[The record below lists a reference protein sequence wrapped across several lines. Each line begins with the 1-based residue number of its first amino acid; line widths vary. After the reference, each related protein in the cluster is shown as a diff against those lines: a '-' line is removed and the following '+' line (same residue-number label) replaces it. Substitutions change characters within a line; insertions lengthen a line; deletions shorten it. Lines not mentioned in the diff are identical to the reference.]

1 MCIAAYSLFGNA
13 QTQIKF
19 ESEYFADSIIAG
31 NPKLTFER
39 LIPYAP
45 NQEIEERH
53 RKAGLHLWYLVE
65 APVEKFEGKKGIK
78 HVRATKLIE
87 MPDVPII
94 PVESPV
100 ITSKSTRSV
109 SMNDPLYEKQWHY
122 YDSCPGAIR
131 LDKAWEKEE
140 GNPNVLVAVMDQ
152 WIDYTHPD
160 LAANMWVNRVEQ
172 DGLPNVDD
180 DGNGYVDDIHGLNLT
195 GKSEFGDH
203 ATHVAGTIAAV
214 NNNGIGVCGIAGG
227 NGNDTGVK
235 LMSVGICLGSED
247 IVEDYMLA
255 RGYVYAADMGAIIS
269 SNSWKTPNDEQ
280 AEIILE
286 GIEYF
291 MKNSGQ
297 YEGSPMNGGLVVFG
311 AANDGSEKTPFPIS
325 GLLADRGNL
334 IVVASVG
341 SNGMRSTFS
350 NYGDWVDIS
359 APGGEADGKGVYSTY
374 TENRY
379 GFQNGTSMACPHVS
393 GVAAL
398 VVSKF
403 GGASLTPSQVKDI
416 IIKSSAEVDK
426 YQIGYPYAGKLGAGI
441 LNADAALN
449 SNPQTAPDSP
459 KSFRVTRDSQRRTY
473 FEWDVPL
480 DANGSPVAYC
490 AVYADGTDKP
500 LFTAKTS
507 SSEEFCVVV
516 RDVEASSFT
525 VQAIDAFGNRSH
537 HSIKTYTEEISVPAI
552 KNTYNNSNV
561 IVHYPSVYR
570 PGDSYDYALPVCEVN
585 LFCANVESYS
595 VEEPNNIVSSFYN
608 DSSDVLCLRFNATPT
623 TPLGDYPLTVKYG
636 VPGNEDKS
644 LELRYSILPAHDN
657 ITGPIANPD
666 KAHIYTS
673 DFEGT
678 IEMNLRDY
686 IYDPLG
692 LDFIIPDAVIE
703 LDYLNDELAEYF
715 DAEVI
720 NEKLKI
726 KYRFNDEYLWD
737 TGTYIPFVVKTINS
751 YLVEGSATFLL
762 HYIEETNIGEITT
775 DGIHRQDIYN
785 MQGMKQNNDLQNLK
799 PGIYIIKGSKRKVIL

>member
-1 MCIAAYSLFGNA
+1 
-13 QTQIKF
+13 
-19 ESEYFADSIIAG
+19 
-31 NPKLTFER
+31 
-39 LIPYAP
+39 
-45 NQEIEERH
+45 
-53 RKAGLHLWYLVE
+53 
-65 APVEKFEGKKGIK
+65 
-78 HVRATKLIE
+78 
-87 MPDVPII
+87 
-94 PVESPV
+94 
-100 ITSKSTRSV
+100 
-109 SMNDPLYEKQWHY
+109 
-122 YDSCPGAIR
+122 
-131 LDKAWEKEE
+131 
-140 GNPNVLVAVMDQ
+140 
-152 WIDYTHPD
+152 
-160 LAANMWVNRVEQ
+160 
-172 DGLPNVDD
+172 
-180 DGNGYVDDIHGLNLT
+180 
-195 GKSEFGDH
+195 
-203 ATHVAGTIAAV
+203 
-214 NNNGIGVCGIAGG
+214 
-227 NGNDTGVK
+227 
-235 LMSVGICLGSED
+235 
-247 IVEDYMLA
+247 
-255 RGYVYAADMGAIIS
+255 MGAIIS
-269 SNSWKTPNDEQ
+269 SNSWKKTNDEQ
-280 AEIILE
+280 VEIILE

-297 YEGSPMNGGLVVFG
+297 YEGSPMNGGLVVFA

-325 GLLADRGNL
+325 GLLENRGNM

-459 KSFRVTRDSQRRTY
+459 KSFRVTRDPQRRTY

-507 SSEEFCVVV
+507 SSEEFCAVV

-525 VQAIDAFGNRSH
+525 VQAIDAFGNSSH
-537 HSIKTYTEEISVPAI
+537 HSIKTYLEEISTPVI

-561 IVHYPSVYR
+561 IVHR
-570 PGDSYDYALPVCEVN
+570 PGNYYEYALPVCEVN

-608 DSSDVLCLRFNATPT
+608 DSSDVLCLRFNATPA

-636 VPGNEDKS
+636 IPGNEDKT
-644 LELRYSILPAHDN
+644 LELRYSVLPALQE
-657 ITGPIANPD
+657 ITGPMAIPD
-666 KAHIYTS
+666 KAYIYTS

-678 IEMNLRDY
+678 VEMNLRDY

-692 LDFIIPDAVIE
+692 LDFVI
-703 LDYLNDELAEYF
+703 LDDVKPEDPGDFEYF
-715 DAEVI
+715 EGEVV
-720 NEKLKI
+720 NESLKI
-726 KYRFNDEYLWD
+726 RYRLSNLIISDSD
-737 TGTYIPFVVKTINS
+737 IPFIVKTINS

>member
-1 MCIAAYSLFGNA
+1 MCIAAYSLLGNA

-31 NPKLTFER
+31 DPKLTFER

-122 YDSCPGAIR
+122 HEQCPGSIN
-131 LDKAWEKEE
+131 LPKAWEKEE

-152 WIDYTHPD
+152 WIDHTHPD
-160 LAANMWVNRVEQ
+160 LAANMWVNRAEQ

-195 GKSEFGDH
+195 SNSEFGNH
-203 ATHVAGTIAAV
+203 GTHVAGTIAAV

-235 LMSVGICLGSED
+235 LMSVAIIPID
-247 IVEDYMLA
+247 NNKVEDYMLA

-269 SNSWKTPNDEQ
+269 SNSWKRTNDEQ
-280 AEIILE
+280 VEIILE

-297 YEGSPMNGGLVVFG
+297 YEGSLMNGGLVVFG
-311 AANDGSEKTPFPIS
+311 AANDGGEKTPFPIS
-325 GLLADRGNL
+325 GLSEKRDNL
-334 IVVASVG
+334 IVVASVA
-341 SNGMRSTFS
+341 SNGIRSTFS
-350 NYGDWVDIS
+350 NYGDWIDIS
-359 APGGEADGKGVYSTY
+359 APGGEEDGKGVYSTY
-374 TENRY
+374 TDNRY

-403 GGASLTPSQVKDI
+403 GGASLTPSQVKEI
-416 IIKSSAEVDK
+416 IINSSAEVDK

-449 SNPQTAPDSP
+449 SNLQTAPDSP

-473 FEWDVPL
+473 FEWAVPL
-480 DANGSPVAYC
+480 DANSSPVAYC
-490 AVYADGTDKP
+490 AVYADDTEKP

-507 SSEEFCVVV
+507 NSEEFCVVAQ
-516 RDVEASSFT
+516 DVEASSFT
-525 VQAIDAFGNRSH
+525 IQAIDAFGNSSH
-537 HSIKTYTEEISVPAI
+537 HSTKTYLEEISAPII

-561 IVHYPSVYR
+561 IVHR
-570 PGDSYDYALPVCEVN
+570 PGNYYEYALPVCEVN

-595 VEEPNNIVSSFYN
+595 VEEPNNIVSSYYN
-608 DSSDVLCLRFNATPT
+608 DSLDVLCLRFNVTQT

-636 VPGNEDKS
+636 IPGNEDKT
-644 LELRYSILPAHDN
+644 LELRYSVLPALQE
-657 ITGPIANPD
+657 ITGPMAIPD
-666 KAHIYTS
+666 KANIYTS

-692 LDFIIPDAVIE
+692 LDFII
-703 LDYLNDELAEYF
+703 LDDVKPEDPGDFEYF
-715 DAEVI
+715 EGEVV
-720 NEKLKI
+720 NERLKI
-726 KYRFNDEYLWD
+726 RYRFNDLIWP
-737 TGTYIPFVVKTINS
+737 GSNIPFVVKTINS
-751 YLVEGSATFLL
+751 YLEEGSATFLL

>member
-1 MCIAAYSLFGNA
+1 MKRILLFCIAAYSLCCNA

-78 HVRATKLIE
+78 HVRSTKLIE
-87 MPDVPII
+87 MPEVPTISE
-94 PVESPV
+94 ESPV

-122 YDSCPGAIR
+122 YDSCPGSIR

-152 WIDYTHPD
+152 WIDHTHPD
-160 LAANMWVNRVEQ
+160 LAANMWINRVEQ

-235 LMSVGICLGSED
+235 LMSVGIYLGRKD
-247 IVEDYMLA
+247 TVEDYMLA

-269 SNSWKTPNDEQ
+269 SNSWKKTNDEQ
-280 AEIILE
+280 VEIILE

-297 YEGSPMNGGLVVFG
+297 YEGSPMNGGLVVFA

-325 GLLADRGNL
+325 GLLENRGNM

-374 TENRY
+374 TDNRY

-490 AVYADGTDKP
+490 AVYADDIAKP

-516 RDVEASSFT
+516 QDVEASSFT
-525 VQAIDAFGNRSH
+525 IQAIDAFGNSSH
-537 HSIKTYTEEISVPAI
+537 HSIKTYLEEISTPVI

-561 IVHYPSVYR
+561 IVHR
-570 PGDSYDYALPVCEVN
+570 PGNYYEYALPVCEVN

-608 DSSDVLCLRFNATPT
+608 DSSDVLCLRFNATPA

-636 VPGNEDKS
+636 IPGNEYKT
-644 LELRYSILPAHDN
+644 LELRYIVLPDIQE
-657 ITGPIANPD
+657 ITGPMAIPD
-666 KAHIYTS
+666 KANIYTS

-678 IEMNLRDY
+678 VEMNLRDY

-692 LDFIIPDAVIE
+692 LDFII
-703 LDYLNDELAEYF
+703 LDDVKPEVPGDFEYF
-715 DAEVI
+715 EGEVV
-720 NEKLKI
+720 NESLKI
-726 KYRFNDEYLWD
+726 RYRLSNLIISDSD
-737 TGTYIPFVVKTINS
+737 IPFVVKTINS

>member
-1 MCIAAYSLFGNA
+1 MCIAAYSLLGNA

-39 LIPYAP
+39 LIPYAR

-78 HVRATKLIE
+78 HVRSTKLIE
-87 MPDVPII
+87 MPEVPTISE
-94 PVESPV
+94 ESPV

-131 LDKAWEKEE
+131 LDKAWELEQGKR
-140 GNPNVLVAVMDQ
+140 NVIVAVMDE

-160 LAANMWVNRVEQ
+160 LAPNMWVNEKEANGQ
-172 DGLPNVDD
+172 PGVDD

-195 GKSEFGDH
+195 SKSEFGNH

-235 LMSVGICLGSED
+235 LMSVAIIPID
-247 IVEDYMLA
+247 NNKVEDYMLA

-269 SNSWKTPNDEQ
+269 SNSWKKTNDEQ
-280 AEIILE
+280 VEIILE

-297 YEGSPMNGGLVVFG
+297 YEGSLMNGGLVVFG
-311 AANDGSEKTPFPIS
+311 AANDGSEKIPFPVS
-325 GLLADRGNL
+325 GLLENRDNL
-334 IVVASVG
+334 IAVASVG

-359 APGGEADGKGVYSTY
+359 APGGEVDGKGVYSTY
-374 TENRY
+374 TDNRY

-403 GGASLTPSQVKDI
+403 GGASLTPSQVKEI
-416 IIKSSAEVDK
+416 IINSSAEVDK

-449 SNPQTAPDSP
+449 SNLQTAPDSP
-459 KSFRVTRDSQRRTY
+459 KSFRVTRDPQRRTY

-490 AVYADGTDKP
+490 AVYADDIAKP

-516 RDVEASSFT
+516 QDVEASSFT
-525 VQAIDAFGNRSH
+525 IQAIDAFGNSSH
-537 HSIKTYTEEISVPAI
+537 HSIKTYLEEISTPVI

-561 IVHYPSVYR
+561 IVHR
-570 PGDSYDYALPVCEVN
+570 PGNYYEYALPVCEVN

-608 DSSDVLCLRFNATPT
+608 DSSDVLCLRFNATPA

-636 VPGNEDKS
+636 IPGNEDKT
-644 LELRYSILPAHDN
+644 LELRYSVLPALQE
-657 ITGPIANPD
+657 ITGPMAIPD
-666 KAHIYTS
+666 KAYIYTS

-678 IEMNLRDY
+678 VEMNLRDY

-692 LDFIIPDAVIE
+692 LDFII
-703 LDYLNDELAEYF
+703 LDDVKPEDPGDFEYF
-715 DAEVI
+715 EGEVV
-720 NEKLKI
+720 NENLKI
-726 KYRFNDEYLWD
+726 RYRINDLIWPGAD
-737 TGTYIPFVVKTINS
+737 IPFVVKTINS
-751 YLVEGSATFLL
+751 YLKEGSATFYLY
-762 HYIEETNIGEITT
+762 YIEETNIGEVAT
-775 DGIHRQDIYN
+775 DGIHRQEIYN

>member
-1 MCIAAYSLFGNA
+1 MCIAAYSLLGNA

-19 ESEYFADSIIAG
+19 ESEYFADSIIAS

-39 LIPYAP
+39 LIPYAS

-78 HVRATKLIE
+78 HVRSTKLIE
-87 MPDVPII
+87 MPEVPTISE
-94 PVESPV
+94 ESPV

-131 LDKAWEKEE
+131 LDKAWELEQGKR
-140 GNPNVLVAVMDQ
+140 NVIVAVMDE

-160 LAANMWVNRVEQ
+160 LAPNMWVNEKEANGQ
-172 DGLPNVDD
+172 PGVDD

-195 GKSEFGDH
+195 SKSEFGNH

-235 LMSVGICLGSED
+235 LMSVAIIPID
-247 IVEDYMLA
+247 NNKVEDYMLA

-269 SNSWKTPNDEQ
+269 SNSWKKTNDEQ
-280 AEIILE
+280 VEIILE

-297 YEGSPMNGGLVVFG
+297 YEGSLMNGGLVVFG
-311 AANDGSEKTPFPIS
+311 AANDGSEKIPFPVS
-325 GLLADRGNL
+325 GLLENRDNL
-334 IVVASVG
+334 IAVASVG

-359 APGGEADGKGVYSTY
+359 APGGEVDGKGVYSTY
-374 TENRY
+374 TDNRY

-403 GGASLTPSQVKDI
+403 GGASLTPSQVKEI
-416 IIKSSAEVDK
+416 IINSSAEVDK
-426 YQIGYPYAGKLGAGI
+426 YQIGYPYVGKLGAGI

-449 SNPQTAPDSP
+449 SNLQTAPDSP
-459 KSFRVTRDSQRRTY
+459 KSFRVTRDPQRRTY

-490 AVYADGTDKP
+490 AVYADDIAKP

-516 RDVEASSFT
+516 QDVEASSFT
-525 VQAIDAFGNRSH
+525 IQAIDAFGNSSH
-537 HSIKTYTEEISVPAI
+537 HSIKTYLEEISTPVI

-561 IVHYPSVYR
+561 IVHR
-570 PGDSYDYALPVCEVN
+570 PGNYYEYALPVCEVN

-608 DSSDVLCLRFNATPT
+608 DSSDVLCLRFNATPA

-636 VPGNEDKS
+636 IPGNEDKT
-644 LELRYSILPAHDN
+644 LELRYSVLPALQE
-657 ITGPIANPD
+657 ITGPMAIPD
-666 KAHIYTS
+666 KAYIYTS

-678 IEMNLRDY
+678 VEMNLRDY

-692 LDFIIPDAVIE
+692 LDFVILDAVKPE
-703 LDYLNDELAEYF
+703 NSDDFEYF
-715 DAEVI
+715 EGEVV
-720 NEKLKI
+720 NENLKI
-726 KYRFNDEYLWD
+726 RYRFCDLIWPGSD
-737 TGTYIPFVVKTINS
+737 IPFVVKTINS
-751 YLVEGSATFLL
+751 YLKEGSAAFLL

>member
-1 MCIAAYSLFGNA
+1 MKRILLFCIAAYSLCCNA

-19 ESEYFADSIIAG
+19 ESEYFADSIIAS

-39 LIPYAP
+39 LIPYAS

-78 HVRATKLIE
+78 HVRSTKLIE

-172 DGLPNVDD
+172 DGWPNVDD

-235 LMSVGICLGSED
+235 LMSVGIYLGRKD
-247 IVEDYMLA
+247 TVEDYMLA

-269 SNSWKTPNDEQ
+269 SNSWKKTNDEQ
-280 AEIILE
+280 VEIILE

-297 YEGSPMNGGLVVFG
+297 YEGSLMNGGLVVFA
-311 AANDGSEKTPFPIS
+311 AANDGSEKNPFPIS
-325 GLLADRGNL
+325 GLLENRGNM

-490 AVYADGTDKP
+490 AVYADDIAKP

-516 RDVEASSFT
+516 QDVEASSFT
-525 VQAIDAFGNRSH
+525 IQAIDAFGNSSH
-537 HSIKTYTEEISVPAI
+537 HSIKTYLEEISTPVI

-561 IVHYPSVYR
+561 IVHR
-570 PGDSYDYALPVCEVN
+570 PGNYYEYALPVCEVN

-608 DSSDVLCLRFNATPT
+608 DSSDVLCLRFNATPA

-636 VPGNEDKS
+636 IPGNEDKT
-644 LELRYSILPAHDN
+644 LELRYSVLPALQE
-657 ITGPIANPD
+657 ITGPMAIPD
-666 KAHIYTS
+666 KAYIYTS

-692 LDFIIPDAVIE
+692 LDFII
-703 LDYLNDELAEYF
+703 LDDVKPEDPGDFEYF
-715 DAEVI
+715 EGEVV
-720 NEKLKI
+720 NESLKI
-726 KYRFNDEYLWD
+726 RYRLSNLIISDSD
-737 TGTYIPFVVKTINS
+737 IPFIVKTINS